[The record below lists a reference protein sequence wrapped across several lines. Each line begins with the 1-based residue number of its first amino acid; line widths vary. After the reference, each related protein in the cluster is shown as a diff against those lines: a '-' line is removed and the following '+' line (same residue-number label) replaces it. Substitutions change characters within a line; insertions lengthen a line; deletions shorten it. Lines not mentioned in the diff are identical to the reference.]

1 MVNLSLLHRFI
12 KILRSFAVSDKRF
25 SRTAM
30 LLGEDGIKKLNNAKV
45 MIVGLG
51 AVGGY
56 VLEALARSGVGSFV
70 LVDFDKFEE
79 SNINRQILAIDK
91 TIGMKKTEVAKQR
104 VLSINP
110 NATVETA
117 DIFVNNDT
125 MNELLSYQPDFVVD
139 AIDALNPKCCLI
151 QTLVDKN
158 IPFISSMGAALKTDP
173 SKIKSGIL
181 SNSKNCSLAKFV
193 RKRLRKRNID
203 ISKIRCVWS
212 EEQITLEPQAMEID
226 ENNNNGRLRHTLG
239 SLPTITAI
247 FGLTVA
253 NEIILTLSGYK
264 K

>member
-1 MVNLSLLHRFI
+1 M
-12 KILRSFAVSDKRF
+12 SDKRF
-25 SRTAM
+25 SRTQM
-30 LLGEDGIKKLNNAKV
+30 LLGVEGIKQLNNAKV
-45 MIVGLG
+45 MIIGLG

-56 VLEALARSGVGSFV
+56 VLEALARSGIGHFI

-79 SNINRQILAIDK
+79 SNINRQILALDE
-91 TIGMKKTEVAKQR
+91 TLGMKKIDVAKQR

-110 NATVETA
+110 SAQIETV

-125 MNELLSYQPDFVVD
+125 IDMILQYSPDFVVD
-139 AIDALNPKCCLI
+139 AIDALNSKCCLI
-151 QTLVDKN
+151 QTLTEQK

-173 SKIKSGIL
+173 SKIKIGKL

-203 ISKIRCVWS
+203 LSQIKCIWS
-212 EEQITLEPQAMEID
+212 EEQTDLPEQAIEFD
-226 ENNNNGRLRHTLG
+226 NTDNSTGRIRNTLG

-247 FGLTVA
+247 FGLTIA
-253 NEIILTLSGYK
+253 NDIILTLSGYK

>member
-1 MVNLSLLHRFI
+1 M
-12 KILRSFAVSDKRF
+12 SDKRF
-25 SRTAM
+25 ARTQM
-30 LLGEDGIKKLNNAKV
+30 LLGAEGIKKLNDSKI
-45 MIVGLG
+45 MIIGLG

-56 VLEALARSGVGSFV
+56 VLEALARSGVENFV

-79 SNINRQILAIDK
+79 SNINRQILAVSE
-91 TIGMKKTEVAKQR
+91 TIGMEKTEVAKQR

-110 NATVETA
+110 KAKVKTVN
-117 DIFVNNDT
+117 IFVNNDT
-125 MNELLSYQPDFVVD
+125 IDNILQYNPDFVVD

-151 QTLVDKN
+151 QTLVERK

-173 SKIKSGIL
+173 SKIKLGNL

-193 RKRLRKRNID
+193 RKRLRKRQVD

-212 EEQITLEPQAMEID
+212 EEQTTLSEQAIKFND
-226 ENNNNGRLRHTLG
+226 NDNSTGRIRHTLG

-247 FGLTVA
+247 FGLTIA
-253 NEIILTLSGYK
+253 NDIILRLSEYK